1 MALLVV
7 GSIAFDTLETP
18 YGNAERILGGAAT
31 YFSLAARFFGEV
43 RVVGVVGDDF
53 GPEHEDVFRKHG
65 ICTAGI
71 ERAKGKTFHWA
82 ARYSANLSERTTLST
97 ELNVFETFRPQIPE
111 QYLASEFVFLANIQ
125 PTLQR
130 EVRQRVS
137 GARFTGL
144 DTMNYWIQ
152 RTPDQLAGVLR
163 EIDILLINDDETREL
178 GGDPSLARAARNV
191 LAKGPKALVV
201 KHGEYGATIFFGEGA
216 FGIGKHPFRAPAMPL
231 EVVRDPTG
239 AGDAFAGGFMGY
251 IASAGALD
259 REVLKRAMF
268 YGSVLGSFAVESF
281 GTARL
286 EALTREEIEAR
297 FLVFRELTHLS

>member
-18 YGNAERILGGAAT
+18 YGRADRILGGAAT
-31 YFSLAARFFGEV
+31 YFSLAARFFTEV

-53 GPEHEDVFRKHG
+53 GAEHEDVFREQG

-71 ERAKGKTFHWA
+71 ERAQGKTFHWA
-82 ARYSANLSERTTLST
+82 ARYSSNLSERTTLAT
-97 ELNVFETFRPQIPE
+97 ELNVFETFRPRIPE
-111 QYLASEFVFLANIQ
+111 QYLTSEFVFLANIQ

-130 EVRQRVS
+130 EVRQHVS
-137 GARFTGL
+137 GARLTGL

-152 RTPDQLAGVLR
+152 RTPDSLAGVLR

-178 GGDPSLARAARNV
+178 GSDHSLSRAARRV

-231 EVVRDPTG
+231 EEVRDPTG

-251 IASAGALD
+251 IASTGELN
-259 REVLKRAMF
+259 RETLKRAMF
-268 YGSVLGSFAVESF
+268 YGSVLGSYAVESF
-281 GTARL
+281 GTERL
-286 EALTREEIEAR
+286 QSLTREEIDAR
-297 FLVFRELTHLS
+297 FQVFRELTHLE